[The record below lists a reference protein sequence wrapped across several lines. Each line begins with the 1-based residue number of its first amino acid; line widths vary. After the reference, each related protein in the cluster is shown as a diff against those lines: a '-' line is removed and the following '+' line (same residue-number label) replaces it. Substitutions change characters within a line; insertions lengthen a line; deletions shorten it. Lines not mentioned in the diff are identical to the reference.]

1 MFALLIRAAT
11 LEGAG
16 KGILFFIEPQWG
28 ELLNPKA
35 SNFIIKNF
43 LIINNLQYYNY
54 LIIGISQQSEI
65 SNKTYLLDK
74 A

>member
-1 MFALLIRAAT
+1 MDLFLGKVSYFLAIFPYVVMIALLIRAAT

-35 SNFIIKNF
+35 SFV
-43 LIINNLQYYNY
+43 L
-54 LIIGISQQSEI
+54 
-65 SNKTYLLDK
+65 
-74 A
+74 